1 MTMTHSSIY
10 RRSFLIFVCVLISAG
25 LFAASVGLVPVPHP
39 ASPSAFN
46 RLHSAALLNTYGKLP
61 LAFEVNQGQA
71 DSSVKFLS
79 HGNGYALFL
88 TGTGPVLAFSNKTG
102 QQVLRLNLVGA
113 TSHPQVVGL
122 DELPGKTNYFLGNDP
137 RQWLTNVPTYAR
149 VLYRNVYP
157 GVNLVYYGNQGSW
170 GFPAPASTTREA
182 WRRDRCLH
190 CQNRAVTS
198 DTLNCAEQGTHRLAC

>member
-1 MTMTHSSIY
+1 MTHSSIY

-39 ASPSAFN
+39 ASPGASN

-157 GVNLVYYGNQGSW
+157 GVNLVYYGNQGKLGISRSSIHYK
-170 GFPAPASTTREA
+170 GS
-182 WRRDRCLH
+182 
-190 CQNRAVTS
+190 
-198 DTLNCAEQGTHRLAC
+198 LAAR